1 MFSSNQILDISC
13 EQKDLSRVIKFA
25 VGLDDEDLFIRHDGR
40 LKMAFSEPIPG
51 VYAIGRGSVPG
62 FSGSSV
68 RGHSA
73 GKGWVDYPF
82 DYDPDIVA
90 GIINQ
95 WIQKQPEPKHT
106 GTDGSEHLGVRV
118 RCLESMGDDLPHSYD
133 LPNWDWFSCILL
145 FTPIHM
151 AYHK

>member
-13 EQKDLSRVIKFA
+13 EQRDLGKVIKFA
-25 VGLDDEDLFIRHDGR
+25 VGLDDEELFTRSDGR
-40 LKMAFSEPIPG
+40 LKMAFSEPVPG
-51 VYAIGRGSVPG
+51 VYAIGRGSFPG
-62 FSGSSV
+62 FSDRPEV
-68 RGHSA
+68 AHPA
-73 GKGWVDYPF
+73 GKGWVDYPC
-82 DYDPDIVA
+82 DYDPNIIAD
-90 GIINQ
+90 IINQ